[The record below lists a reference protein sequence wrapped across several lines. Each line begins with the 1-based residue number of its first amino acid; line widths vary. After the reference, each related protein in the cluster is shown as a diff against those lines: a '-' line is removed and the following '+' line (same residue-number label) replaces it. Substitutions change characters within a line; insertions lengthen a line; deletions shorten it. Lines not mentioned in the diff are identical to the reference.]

1 MKKKVL
7 VLNGQYAPG
16 YKGGGPIQ
24 SCINMVENL
33 YEQFD
38 FYVLCADRD
47 YKETEPYSD
56 IKINQW
62 NEVGHAKVYY
72 LSSDKQDLK
81 GFEEAINSIDYDVM
95 YLNGFFSP
103 IFTIRPLILRRLGKL
118 KKKPM
123 VLTPRGD
130 FTGVCENKKLKK
142 YSYIYLVKLLDLY
155 SGLLWHATSDI
166 EERDI
171 KQKFAKANVFTV
183 PNLPAK
189 FIPKKTCISK
199 KAGELKLVFVSRIF
213 PKKNIKYALEV
224 LSKIIEGN
232 VTFDIYGPME
242 DRGYWAECEELMKK
256 MPSNVKVKYCGE
268 AEHKDIPHIFEQYHA
283 FFFPT
288 LGENY
293 GHVIVEAMMNNCLCI
308 LSKGVTP
315 WDDYIE
321 HLDIGAKLSEQ
332 EKFVEIVN
340 RMLQLDQSDID
351 SMLEFNNQYIAEKTD
366 PAEYL
371 KLYQKMFD
379 MNAHVF
385 NI

>member
-1 MKKKVL
+1 MKKRVL

-47 YKETEPYSD
+47 YKETEPYSNV
-56 IKINQW
+56 KINQW
-62 NEVGHAKVYY
+62 NDVGHAKVYY
-72 LSSDKQDLK
+72 LSPDKQSLK
-81 GFEEAINSIDYDVM
+81 GFEEAINSVDYDVM

-118 KKKPM
+118 KKKP
-123 VLTPRGD
+123 VILTPRGD
-130 FTGVCENKKLKK
+130 FTGGCENKKLKK
-142 YSYIYLVKLLDLY
+142 YSYIYLVKLLGLY
-155 SGLLWHATSDI
+155 NGLLWHATSDI

-189 FIPKKTCISK
+189 FVPKKPCIAK
-199 KAGELKLVFVSRIF
+199 KQGELKLVFVSRIF

-224 LSKIIEGN
+224 LSKIEAGN
-232 VTFDIYGPME
+232 VAFDIYGPME
-242 DRGYWAECEELMKK
+242 DKNYWNECEELIKK
-256 MPSNVKVKYCGE
+256 MPDNVKVKYCGE

-293 GHVIVEAMMNNCLCI
+293 GHVIVEAMMNNCLCV

-332 EKFVEIVN
+332 DKFVEIVN
-340 RMLQLDQSDID
+340 RLVRADQDDINRMLK
-351 SMLEFNNQYIAEKTD
+351 FNNEYIAKKTD
-366 PAEYL
+366 PAEHL
-371 KLYQKMFD
+371 KLYQKMLGE
-379 MNAHVF
+379 N
-385 NI
+385 NR

>member
-1 MKKKVL
+1 MKKRVL

-24 SCINMVENL
+24 SCINMVEDL
-33 YEQFD
+33 YDQFD

-47 YKETEPYSD
+47 YKETVPYSGV
-56 IKINQW
+56 KINQW

-72 LSSDKQDLK
+72 LSPDKQDLK

-118 KKKPM
+118 KKKP
-123 VLTPRGD
+123 VILTPRGD
-130 FTGVCENKKLKK
+130 FTGGCENKKLKK

-155 SGLLWHATSDI
+155 NGLLWHATSDI

-171 KQKFAKANVFTV
+171 KRKFAKANVFTV

-189 FIPKKTCISK
+189 FVPKKPCISK
-199 KAGELKLVFVSRIF
+199 KTGELRLVFVSRIF

-224 LSKIIEGN
+224 LSKITEGN
-232 VTFDIYGPME
+232 VVFDIYGPME
-242 DRGYWAECEELMKK
+242 DKGYWAECEELMKK
-256 MPSNVKVKYCGE
+256 LPSNVKVKYCGE

-340 RMLQLDQSDID
+340 RMLQLDQSGID
-351 SMLEFNNQYIAEKTD
+351 SMLKFNNQYIAEKTD
-366 PAEYL
+366 PAEHL
-371 KLYQKMFD
+371 KMYQKMLGESSQ
-379 MNAHVF
+379 
-385 NI
+385 

>member
-1 MKKKVL
+1 MKKRVL

-33 YEQFD
+33 YVQID

-47 YKETEPYSD
+47 YKETVPYSGV
-56 IKINQW
+56 KINQW

-72 LSSDKQDLK
+72 LSPDKQNLK
-81 GFEEAINSIDYDVM
+81 GFEEVINSIDYDVM

-103 IFTIRPLILRRLGKL
+103 IFTIRPLLLRRMGKL
-118 KKKPM
+118 KKKP
-123 VLTPRGD
+123 VILTPRGD
-130 FTGVCENKKLKK
+130 FTGGCENKKLKK
-142 YSYIYLVKLLDLY
+142 YSYIYLVKLFGLY

-171 KQKFAKANVFTV
+171 KQKFAKADVFTV

-189 FIPKKTCISK
+189 FIPKKPCISK
-199 KAGELKLVFVSRIF
+199 TPNELRLVFVSRIF

-224 LSKIIEGN
+224 LHKVKEGN
-232 VTFDIYGPME
+232 VVFDIYGPME
-242 DRGYWAECEELMKK
+242 DKGYWAECEELIKN
-256 MPSNVKVKYCGE
+256 MPDNVKVKYCGE
-268 AEHKDIPHIFEQYHA
+268 AEHKEIPHIFEKYHA

-315 WDDYIE
+315 WDDYARCG
-321 HLDIGAKLSEQ
+321 D
-332 EKFVEIVN
+332 FVID
-340 RMLQLDQSDID
+340 LADQSGFVNAIEELIRMDDD
-351 SMLEFNNQYIAEKTD
+351 SFKEKLDLNNRYIARKVD
-366 PAEYL
+366 PSVSICKYVN
-371 KLYQKMFD
+371 MFQGG
-379 MNAHVF
+379 
-385 NI
+385 IG

>member
-1 MKKKVL
+1 MKKRKIL
-7 VLNGQYAPG
+7 ILNGQYAPG

-47 YKETEPYSD
+47 YKETAPYNGV
-56 IKINQW
+56 KINQW
-62 NEVGHAKVYY
+62 NDVGHAKVYY
-72 LSSDKQDLK
+72 LSPEKQNLK
-81 GFEEAINSIDYDVM
+81 GFEKIINSIDYDVM

-103 IFTIRPLILRRLGKL
+103 IFTICPLVLRRMGRL
-118 KKKPM
+118 KRKP
-123 VLTPRGD
+123 VILTPRGD
-130 FTGVCENKKLKK
+130 FTGGCENKKIKK
-142 YSYIYLVKLLDLY
+142 YSYIYLAKFLGLY
-155 SGLLWHATSDI
+155 KGLFWHATSNI

-171 KQKFAKANVFTV
+171 NQKFKNADVVTA

-189 FIPKKTCISK
+189 YVPKRVRINK
-199 KAGELKLVFVSRIF
+199 KPGKLRLVFVSRIF

-224 LSKIIEGN
+224 LTQITEGN
-232 VTFDIYGPME
+232 IIFDIYGPME
-242 DRGYWAECEELMKK
+242 DRSYWNECKGVISK
-256 MPSNVKVKYCGE
+256 MPKNVRVKYCGE

-293 GHVIVEAMMNNCLCI
+293 GHVIVEAMTNNCLCI

-321 HLDIGAKLSEQ
+321 YLDIGAKLSSKK
-332 EKFVEIVN
+332 KFVEIIN
-340 RMLQLDQSDID
+340 RLIKLNQSEINK
-351 SMLEFNNQYIAEKTD
+351 MLEFNNRYIAQKTE
-366 PAEYL
+366 PAEIL
-371 KLYQKMFD
+371 KLYQKMLGK
-379 MNAHVF
+379 
-385 NI
+385 

>member
-1 MKKKVL
+1 MKKRVL

-33 YEQFD
+33 YDQFD

-47 YKETEPYSD
+47 YKETVPYSGV
-56 IKINQW
+56 KINQW

-72 LSSDKQDLK
+72 LSPDKQDLK

-118 KKKPM
+118 KKKP
-123 VLTPRGD
+123 VILTPRGD
-130 FTGVCENKKLKK
+130 FTGGCENKKLKK
-142 YSYIYLVKLLDLY
+142 YSYIYLVKLLGLY

-166 EERDI
+166 EKHDI

-183 PNLPAK
+183 SNLPAK
-189 FIPKKTCISK
+189 FVPKKPCISK
-199 KAGELKLVFVSRIF
+199 KTGELRLVFVSRIF

-224 LSKIIEGN
+224 LSKITEGN
-232 VTFDIYGPME
+232 VVFDIYGPME
-242 DRGYWAECEELMKK
+242 DKGYWAECEELMKK

-268 AEHKDIPHIFEQYHA
+268 AEHKDITHIFEQYHA

-340 RMLQLDQSDID
+340 RMLQLDKSGID
-351 SMLEFNNQYIAEKTD
+351 SMLKFNNQYIAEKTD

-371 KLYQKMFD
+371 KLYQKMLGE
-379 MNAHVF
+379 NSR
-385 NI
+385 

>member
-1 MKKKVL
+1 MEKRSIL
-7 VLNGQYAPG
+7 ILNGQYAPG

-33 YEQFD
+33 YEQID

-47 YKETEPYSD
+47 YKETVPYSD
-56 IKINQW
+56 VQINQW

-72 LSSDKQDLK
+72 LSPDKQDIK
-81 GFEEAINSIDYDVM
+81 GFEEVINSIDYDVM

-103 IFTIRPLILRRLGKL
+103 IFTIRPLLLRRMGKL
-118 KKKPM
+118 KKKP
-123 VLTPRGD
+123 VILTPRGD
-130 FTGVCENKKLKK
+130 FTGGCENKKLKK
-142 YSYIYLVKLLDLY
+142 YSYIYLVKLLGLY
-155 SGLLWHATSDI
+155 SGLLWHATSEI

-171 KQKFAKANVFTV
+171 KHKFAKANVFTV

-189 FIPKKTCISK
+189 FIPKKPCISK
-199 KAGELKLVFVSRIF
+199 KPSELRLVFVSRIF

-224 LSKIIEGN
+224 LSKITEGN
-232 VTFDIYGPME
+232 VFFDIYGPME
-242 DRGYWAECEELMKK
+242 DKSYWAECEEIMKK
-256 MPSNVKVKYCGE
+256 MPDNVRVKYCGE

-321 HLDIGAKLSEQ
+321 YLNIGAKLSEQ
-332 EKFVEIVN
+332 EKFIEIIN
-340 RMLQLDQSDID
+340 RLVKANQEDINK
-351 SMLEFNNQYIAEKTD
+351 MLEFNNTYIDQKTNSGKD
-366 PAEYL
+366 L
-371 KLYQKMFD
+371 NLYRKMLGK
-379 MNAHVF
+379 
-385 NI
+385 

>member
-1 MKKKVL
+1 MKKRVL

-33 YEQFD
+33 YDQFD

-47 YKETEPYSD
+47 YKETVPYSD
-56 IKINQW
+56 VQINQW

-72 LSSDKQDLK
+72 LSPDKQDLK
-81 GFEEAINSIDYDVM
+81 GFEEVINSIDYDVM

-103 IFTIRPLILRRLGKL
+103 IFTIRPLLLRRMGKL
-118 KKKPM
+118 KKKP
-123 VLTPRGD
+123 VILTPRGD
-130 FTGVCENKKLKK
+130 FTGGCENKKLKK
-142 YSYIYLVKLLDLY
+142 YSYIYLVKLLGLY
-155 SGLLWHATSDI
+155 SGLLWHATSEI

-171 KQKFAKANVFTV
+171 KHKFAKANVFTV

-189 FIPKKTCISK
+189 FIPKKPCISK
-199 KAGELKLVFVSRIF
+199 KPSELRLVFVSRIF

-224 LSKIIEGN
+224 LSKITEGN
-232 VTFDIYGPME
+232 VFFDIYGPME
-242 DRGYWAECEELMKK
+242 DKSYWAECEEIMKK
-256 MPSNVKVKYCGE
+256 MPDNVRVKYCGE

-321 HLDIGAKLSEQ
+321 YLNIGAKLSEQ
-332 EKFVEIVN
+332 EKFIEIIN
-340 RMLQLDQSDID
+340 RLVKANQEDINK
-351 SMLEFNNQYIAEKTD
+351 MLEFNNTYIDQKTNSGKD
-366 PAEYL
+366 L
-371 KLYQKMFD
+371 NLYRKMLGK
-379 MNAHVF
+379 
-385 NI
+385 

>member
-1 MKKKVL
+1 MKKRVL
-7 VLNGQYAPG
+7 ILNGQYAPG

-33 YEQFD
+33 YNQFD

-47 YKETEPYSD
+47 YKETVSYSGV
-56 IKINQW
+56 KINQW

-72 LSSDKQDLK
+72 LSPDKQDLR

-118 KKKPM
+118 KEKP
-123 VLTPRGD
+123 VILTPRGD
-130 FTGVCENKKLKK
+130 FTGGCENKKLKK
-142 YSYIYLVKLLDLY
+142 YSYIYLVKLLGLY

-171 KQKFAKANVFTV
+171 KQKFEKANVFTV

-189 FIPKKTCISK
+189 FAPKKPCIFK
-199 KAGELKLVFVSRIF
+199 KTGELRLVFVSRIF

-224 LSKIIEGN
+224 LSKITEGN
-232 VTFDIYGPME
+232 VVFDIYGPME
-242 DRGYWAECEELMKK
+242 DKGYWAECEELVKK

-268 AEHKDIPHIFEQYHA
+268 AEHKDVPHIFERYHA

-315 WDDYIE
+315 WDDYIA

-332 EKFVEIVN
+332 EKFVESVN
-340 RMLQLDQSDID
+340 RLLQLDQSGID
-351 SMLEFNNQYIAEKTD
+351 SMLKFNNQYIAEKTD
-366 PAEYL
+366 PEKDLA
-371 KLYQKMFD
+371 LYRKMLER
-379 MNAHVF
+379 
-385 NI
+385 